1 MDIPIGFLNDL
12 FVFISSFII
21 RLNEMDEMLIS
32 NRIWKQRLV
41 DIGIISS
48 VMAKEFGFSGV
59 MLRGSGVT
67 WDLRKDHPYEI
78 YRQLFFDVIVG
89 SNGNCYD
96 RYLIRMG
103 EMRQSCSIILQC
115 INNINIGPV
124 MLDDFKKTPP
134 QKKDIKNYTKSLIH
148 HFKYYSD
155 PIQVRQNEVYVSV
168 EAPKGEFGIFLI
180 SDNTSKPYRCK
191 IKAPGFNHLQ
201 SLNFLSEGH
210 LLADVVTVIGT
221 LDIVFD
227 EVDR

>member
-1 MDIPIGFLNDL
+1 
-12 FVFISSFII
+12 
-21 RLNEMDEMLIS
+21 
-32 NRIWKQRLV
+32 
-41 DIGIISS
+41 
-48 VMAKEFGFSGV
+48 
-59 MLRGSGVT
+59 
-67 WDLRKDHPYEI
+67 
-78 YRQLFFDVIVG
+78 
-89 SNGNCYD
+89 
-96 RYLIRMG
+96 MG